1 MTSNAPVRR
10 KRPILIIA
18 TIVLVTIAVIASI
31 IYVMNQPAAA
41 PAPPNAP
48 DVIIWNGSFCNTAS
62 NCGYSPVTRNV
73 TSGTTVTWTNN
84 GNTHTVTSCD
94 PSNANSVGCPI
105 HDAGGL
111 DSFDSGNIAKGGT
124 FSHTFMVKGTYY
136 YYCTLHPWMRGEIIA
151 S

>member
-1 MTSNAPVRR
+1 MTNEKPVRSR
-10 KRPILIIA
+10 KIVWIIVGVA
-18 TIVLVTIAVIASI
+18 IVTTAIVASLF
-31 IYVMNQPAAA
+31 YAMNQPVTP

-48 DVIIWNGSFCNTAS
+48 NVIIWNGTFCNTAS
-62 NCGYSPVTRNV
+62 NCGYSPTTRNV

-111 DSFDSGNIAKGGT
+111 DSFDSGMIANGAT
-124 FSHTFMVKGTYY
+124 FSHTFTAKGTYY
-136 YYCTLHPWMRGEIIA
+136 YYCTLHPWMRGEIIVK
-151 S
+151 